1 VHTVG
6 GVVGKGE
13 TLLLVVPRLD
23 TLIIE
28 AKVAPTDIDQVAV
41 GAPVRVRVMA
51 GNRRTT
57 PELEGV
63 VTTVSADLTREQ
75 QASPSG
81 PVTQQAYYVVRISLP
96 EKEVKR
102 LGDLQLV
109 PGMQV
114 EAYIRT
120 TDRTALEYLL
130 KPLEEQIA
138 RTFRER

>member
-1 VHTVG
+1 
-6 GVVGKGE
+6 
-13 TLLLVVPRLD
+13 
-23 TLIIE
+23 
-28 AKVAPTDIDQVAV
+28 
-41 GAPVRVRVMA
+41 M
-51 GNRRTT
+51 
-57 PELEGV
+57 

-75 QASPSG
+75 QANAAG

-120 TDRTALEYLL
+120 HDRTPLEYLL
-130 KPLEEQIA
+130 KPLA
-138 RTFRER
+138 RADRAHIPRALIVTALTWRSSPKIRKH